1 MAVVARKRSFFTVLA
16 ALLAVLGLD
25 GAMGRAESAT
35 VLEVG
40 LLIDGSGGAPIE
52 DAVIVI
58 EGKRIQAVGKSGEV
72 TVPAGAEI
80 IQLEDKTIIPGLIDT
95 HAHYREW
102 QGEIYLANGVTTA
115 YDVGDNPLVWSLA
128 QRDGIAKGKIVGP
141 RLLLSGR
148 LDGLGDEDAG
158 EGGMRGRVENVV
170 ATSEEARELVREL
183 VALEVDAIKALDALS
198 SELLEAIADEAHKA
212 GKIVITHSVNGIEAV
227 FAGIPIDDIEH
238 SHSVIMGTI
247 GSDEER
253 KRLHEERT
261 RPTARMTSQEV
272 HAFMEEPFYERT
284 IQAMLARNTSWSP
297 TMATAWRAFSPLR
310 ERFEAQERELFADP
324 ALAYIPP
331 YFRQNAQAYFS
342 GTADLDP
349 ELNATIHDGYAKLK
363 DFVRR
368 FAQAGGKLQTGSD
381 PNSGIPAVLVHQEMA
396 LFVEAGLTPMQSL
409 LAATRNPAERRGR
422 LQDFGVVAPGTF
434 ADLVVLD
441 ANPLDDITNTQKIAM
456 VFQEGRAIRP
466 PFYHADYRN
475 PIARPE
481 PDRPAPEIE
490 TVSPAA
496 IFEGDEAVT
505 LTITGRNFLDTDVVK
520 LNGMPIPSEVKFSAA
535 EFPQNFRRARELTA
549 TLPAGMMRTP
559 GLYSVVVEHPGVG
572 GIQSNP
578 AYLVVKFK

>member
-16 ALLAVLGLD
+16 ALLAVLGLA

-261 RPTARMTSQEV
+261 RPTDRMTSQEV

-297 TMATAWRAFSPLR
+297 TMATAWRTMTHRAGP
-310 ERFEAQERELFADP
+310 
-324 ALAYIPP
+324 
-331 YFRQNAQAYFS
+331 S
-342 GTADLDP
+342 G
-349 ELNATIHDGYAKLK
+349 
-363 DFVRR
+363 R
-368 FAQAGGKLQTGSD
+368 TGRS
-381 PNSGIPAVLVHQEMA
+381 
-396 LFVEAGLTPMQSL
+396 
-409 LAATRNPAERRGR
+409 RRG
-422 LQDFGVVAPGTF
+422 ASP
-434 ADLVVLD
+434 
-441 ANPLDDITNTQKIAM
+441 
-456 VFQEGRAIRP
+456 
-466 PFYHADYRN
+466 
-475 PIARPE
+475 
-481 PDRPAPEIE
+481 
-490 TVSPAA
+490 VS
-496 IFEGDEAVT
+496 
-505 LTITGRNFLDTDVVK
+505 R
-520 LNGMPIPSEVKFSAA
+520 
-535 EFPQNFRRARELTA
+535 
-549 TLPAGMMRTP
+549 
-559 GLYSVVVEHPGVG
+559 GLYSTMTVTSGTRWP
-572 GIQSNP
+572 S
-578 AYLVVKFK
+578 